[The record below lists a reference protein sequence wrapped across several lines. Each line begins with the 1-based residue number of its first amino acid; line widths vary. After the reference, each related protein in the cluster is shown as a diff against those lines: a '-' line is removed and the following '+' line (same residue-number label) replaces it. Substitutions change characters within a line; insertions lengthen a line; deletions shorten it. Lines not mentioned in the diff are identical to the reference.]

1 VSKPRLVIVGGVSGA
16 PAVVELRK
24 EGFNG
29 SITLISAENKVPYER
44 PPLSKEFL
52 LGAPA
57 ANGAV
62 EDPPSVNDRT

>member
-1 VSKPRLVIVGGVSGA
+1 MSKPRLVIVSGVIRT

-29 SITLISAENKVPYER
+29 GVTLISAENTVPYER